1 MTLDLYLIVGPFISS
16 KVIKDQLLLLRHQ
29 LAGSA
34 FVLPSFVCLFFHPS
48 HAILSHVYF
57 IINRGLHYMGHF
69 RGYIAGKTVSNLY
82 IKNT

>member
-34 FVLPSFVCLFFHPS
+34 FVVPSFFYLFSIPPMPFFHMY
-48 HAILSHVYF
+48 ILLPTEDYT
-57 IINRGLHYMGHF
+57 I
-69 RGYIAGKTVSNLY
+69 
-82 IKNT
+82 